1 MTQRPVIIDFF
12 KELGEHFN
20 PNQMPEKKFKRFKT
34 EIFMHMQKT
43 RIESE
48 GSHTFE
54 VEVDNDII
62 EVTFDASIDTEIS
75 CDGFT
80 DERTGTDTVN
90 IMYVE
95 VKCFDI
101 LISTAQV
108 MELENEV
115 KLNA

>member
-1 MTQRPVIIDFF
+1 MTPTEDLF
-12 KELGEHFN
+12 KTLGDLFN
-20 PNQMPEKKFKRFKT
+20 PNLMPEKKFKRFKN
-34 EIFMHMQKT
+34 EIFNYMQKT

-75 CDGFT
+75 GDGFT
-80 DERTGTDTVN
+80 EERTGTDTVT

-95 VKCFDI
+95 VKCFD
-101 LISTAQV
+101 LPISTSQV

-115 KLNA
+115 KLNC